1 MDVERK
7 LPPCLV
13 LSLSVKPLTQL
24 LAAQAPRRWSEER
37 GRRRDASCAPPRCS
51 QLLYLS
57 GFHCAAG
64 ADAWRQELMPKARE
78 AEVNALGRG
87 ELSRLVLLLSHLCF
101 ESIFSLRAPGAL
113 LLQDVHAALAGGR
126 HF

>member
-7 LPPCLV
+7 LPPCSV
-13 LSLSVKPLTQL
+13 LSLSVKPLMQL
-24 LAAQAPRRWSEER
+24 LVAQAPCRRSEER
-37 GRRRDASCAPPRCS
+37 GCRHDASCPPLRCS
-51 QLLYLS
+51 QFLCLL
-57 GFHCAAG
+57 GFLCTAG
-64 ADAWRQELMPKARE
+64 ADAWGEELMPKAG
-78 AEVNALGRG
+78 EVAVNLLGSG

-101 ESIFSLRAPGAL
+101 ESIFSPGVPGAL